1 MNYIGSKH
9 SLLPFIE
16 REVKKMAEPP
26 GVFCD
31 LFAGTG
37 AVAAR
42 FKRLGWSVIANDIQR
57 YSYVRLGHLLLNN
70 SEPAFRGLEDQVP
83 GLKAVSIN
91 LRGAAVCAYLNALPG
106 RDGYVY
112 KNFCVGGTKGG
123 IERRYFSDENGRRC
137 DSIRDTIADWNDAG
151 RLTEG
156 EHDYLLAAL
165 LEAIDAVANTASVY
179 GAFLKKLKK
188 SALKSLELKP
198 LEIIPSSQKHQVFSA
213 DANELIR
220 EISGDVLYL
229 DPPYNQRQYAANY
242 HVLETI
248 AQNDKP
254 KLHGKTGLR
263 DWSDQKSRWCSRS
276 DVLEEFSDLIENA
289 QFKFIALSY
298 NDEGLLS
305 VADVRRVMRERGDYR
320 LAKKTYNRFRAD
332 KAHARNHKRDHTV
345 EYLHC
350 LRVEDQPAR

>member
-1 MNYIGSKH
+1 MNYIGSKQ

-16 REVKKMAEPP
+16 REVAKLAAPP

-31 LFAGTG
+31 LFSGTG
-37 AVAAR
+37 AVAAH
-42 FKRLGWSVIANDIQR
+42 FKKLGWSVIANDIQR

-70 SEPAFRGLEDQVP
+70 SAPLFQGLESEIA
-83 GLKAVSIN
+83 GL
-91 LRGAAVCAYLNALPG
+91 AAVPTEQRGDAVCDHLNSLPG
-106 RDGYVY
+106 RAGYVFT
-112 KNFCVGGTKGG
+112 NFCLGGTNDGV
-123 IERRYFSDENGRRC
+123 ERQYFSDDNGRRC
-137 DSIRDTIADWNDAG
+137 DSIRETIADWWEAG
-151 RLTEG
+151 LLSEG

-165 LEAIDAVANTASVY
+165 LEAIDRVANTASVY
-179 GAFLKKLKK
+179 GAFLKHLKK
-188 SALKSLELKP
+188 TAMKPLDLKP
-198 LEIIPSSQKHQVFSA
+198 LEVIPSTEEHQVFSA

-220 EISGDVLYL
+220 QISGDVLYL

-248 AQNDKP
+248 ALNDKP
-254 KLHGKTGLR
+254 ELHGKTGLR
-263 DWSDQKSRWCSRS
+263 DWSDQKSSWCSKRE
-276 DVLEEFSDLIENA
+276 VLDEFTDLIENA

-305 VADVRRVMRERGDYR
+305 VADVRRVMKERGEYH

-332 KAHARNHKRDHTV
+332 KPHARNHKRDRTV

-350 LRVEDQPAR
+350 LRIED